1 MSMVLRTLFN
11 LMSPRGPR
19 GRLSVL
25 IFHRV
30 LREPD
35 PLLPGE
41 MHAQHFDR
49 VCRWLAQWLQ
59 VLPLEKAVQRLRDGS
74 LPARAA
80 AITFDDGYADNH
92 DVALPILQRH
102 GLTATFFVA
111 TGFLDGGRMWNDTVI
126 ESLRRARSDSLN
138 LQTLGLPG
146 VTCVDL
152 GSLGARQA
160 AVDRLLGA
168 IKYLGPAQRQAA
180 VNAVATAAAAE
191 LPRDLM
197 LTSEQLRQLAEAGMG
212 IGAHT
217 VSHPI
222 LASLPPEAALDEVAR
237 SKQTLEELLQRPVP
251 LFAYPNGKPHQD
263 YSPQTLDVVRSC
275 GFSAAFSTAWGAARP
290 GDDLFQ
296 LPRFTPW
303 DQGRSRFG
311 LRLLRNFTTPVSGVG
326 GTPEFSLG

>member
-1 MSMVLRTLFN
+1 MLLRTLFD
-11 LMSPRGPR
+11 LMSPPGPR
-19 GRLSVL
+19 ARLSVL

-30 LREPD
+30 LLEPD

-41 MHAQHFDR
+41 MHAQRFDR

-59 VLPLEKAVQRLRDGS
+59 VLPLEEAVKRLRDGS

-102 GLTATFFVA
+102 GLPATFFIA

-126 ESLRRARSDSLN
+126 ESLRLARSD
-138 LQTLGLPG
+138 TLDLRAIRLPG
-146 VTCVDL
+146 LTSIDV

-168 IKYLGPAQRQAA
+168 IKYLAPAQRDAA
-180 VNAVATAAAAE
+180 VTGVATAAAVE
-191 LPRDLM
+191 LPRELM
-197 LTSEQLRQLAEAGMG
+197 LTSEQVRRLAEAGMG

-222 LASLPPEAALDEVAR
+222 LAALPPDAALDEVAG
-237 SKQTLEELLQRPVP
+237 SKQTLEVLLQRPVP

-263 YSPQTLDVVRSC
+263 YSQQTLEVVRAC
-275 GFSAAFSTAWGAARP
+275 GFSAALSTAWGAATSA
-290 GDDLFQ
+290 GDLFQ

-303 DQGRSRFG
+303 DEGRSRFG
-311 LRLLRNFTTPVSGVG
+311 WRLLRNFTTPVSGVG
-326 GTPEFSLG
+326 GKAELSLG

>member
-1 MSMVLRTLFN
+1 MALRPLFD

-19 GRLSVL
+19 ARLSVL

-41 MHAQHFDR
+41 MHALRFDR
-49 VCRWLAQWLQ
+49 VCRWLAQWLH
-59 VLPLEKAVQRLRDGS
+59 VLPLEEAVHRLRDGS

-92 DVALPILQRH
+92 SVALPILQRH

-126 ESLRRARSDSLN
+126 ESLRRARSDSLQ
-138 LQTLGLPG
+138 LQTLGLPD
-146 VTCVDL
+146 VARIDV
-152 GSLGARQA
+152 GSEGARQA

-168 IKYLGPAQRQAA
+168 IKYLTPAQRDAA
-180 VNAVATAAAAE
+180 VDGVAAAAAVE

-197 LTSEQLRQLAEAGMG
+197 LTSEQVRQLAAAGMG

-222 LASLPPEAALDEVAR
+222 LAALPPEAALGEVAR
-237 SKQTLEELLQRPVP
+237 SKQTLEQLLQQPVP

-263 YSPQTLDVVRSC
+263 YSRDTLEVVRAC
-275 GFSAAFSTAWGAARP
+275 GFSAALSTAWGAARP

-303 DQGRSRFG
+303 DESRGRFG
-311 LRLLRNFTTPVSGVG
+311 LRLLTNLTTPVSGV
-326 GTPEFSLG
+326 